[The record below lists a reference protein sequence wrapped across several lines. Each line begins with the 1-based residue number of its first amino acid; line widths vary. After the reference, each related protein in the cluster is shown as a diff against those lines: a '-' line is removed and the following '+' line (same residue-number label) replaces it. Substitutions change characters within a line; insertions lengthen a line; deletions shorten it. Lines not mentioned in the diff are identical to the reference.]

1 MSEKEEKKELA
12 KVEPSIKVLSP
23 VEQAEG
29 DKRYKDR
36 IEELRSEEKNITKS
50 VLYHH
55 WRKGQFANEIKMNP
69 EKYGNHTIA
78 DLRDDFHVGEQTLHS
93 WHLFYIKYDSEKKVE
108 ELAARGA
115 NWRDVHGLLSL
126 EDEKTR
132 EELLQKRVKNELDS
146 EDLLEQVKK
155 INAKNREANKAKRK
169 AAKKKTPTEKAQAKA
184 AERVLSTVRQTNGI
198 LLTMASTMDDFKEAY
213 DEFYTLEESKLK
225 SDIQAALQDSFKN
238 VAILHKKLTF
248 VLEHREKVLA
258 KRKAAAEAA
267 KKA

>member
-1 MSEKEEKKELA
+1 MAEKEEKKELA

-23 VEQAEG
+23 AEQAEG
-29 DKRYKDR
+29 DKRFNERVDAL
-36 IEELRSEEKNITKS
+36 IAEEKNLTKS

-55 WRKGQFANEIKMNP
+55 WRKGQFANEIKTTP

-78 DLRDDFHVGEQTLHS
+78 DLRDAFKTGESTLHS

-108 ELAARGA
+108 ELADRGA
-115 NWRDVHGLLSL
+115 NWRDVRGVLTL

-132 EELLQKRVKNELDS
+132 DELLQKRITNVLDS

-155 INAKNREANKAKRK
+155 INAKNREANKAKK
-169 AAKKKTPTEKAQAKA
+169 KTAKKKTASEKAQAKA
-184 AERVLSTVRQTNGI
+184 AERVLNTVRQANGI

-213 DEFYTLEESKLK
+213 DEFYLLEEGKTK

-238 VAILHKKLTF
+238 VSILHKKLAF
-248 VLEHREKVLA
+248 ILEHREKVLA
-258 KRKAAAEAA
+258 KRKAANEAA
-267 KKA
+267 KKV